1 MNEKRDMV
9 QQHLQKLKDDVA
21 NIKIL
26 LESFLSFCDQRIIS
40 QVTRIVESLSNTK

>member
-1 MNEKRDMV
+1 MIEKRDMV
-9 QQHLQKLKDDVA
+9 QQHLQKVKDDVA
-21 NIKIL
+21 IKIL